1 MAGTLTFAAA
11 AVPKAKA
18 AAGNFWLVKTGVG
31 ASSAAEVQNLP
42 AGQKPLAAN
51 WGGAVYLG
59 STVAASRT
67 AIANAAKK
75 LGVPSPT
82 NVPSLS
88 FSLGVIGAEVGGA
101 AAVAAAAPGA
111 AAVEAA
117 TNVGEAGAAG
127 RRGGRGR
134 RRRGRRDRGGGDR
147 GQFATVEADRWGS
160 DRGADLRVRRPAVG
174 GRWWRRAGAA
184 WRGRDREGHGRGA
197 GTVRGMGLITQGFAM
212 GRLAL
217 RKLDELLEQVAEIK
231 RLLEEEGQR

>member
-101 AAVAAAAPGA
+101 AIVAAAAPGA

-127 RRGGRGR
+127 
-134 RRRGRRDRGGGDR
+134 
-147 GQFATVEADRWGS
+147 
-160 DRGADLRVRRPAVG
+160 
-174 GRWWRRAGAA
+174 AGATA
-184 WRGRDREGHGRGA
+184 VEGGA
-197 GTVRGMGLITQGFAM
+197 AGGATGAAETAGSSLLSKLTGGALIA
-212 GRLAL
+212 AL
-217 RKLDELLEQVAEIK
+217 ISGYGG
-231 RLLEEEGQR
+231 RLLEVVGGGALVLLGVVVIAKGTVGVPAP